1 MLRKRL
7 LTLSHIGVVFMSFNV
22 NFDVVRSAV
31 QIAMWLPGIFLLIR
45 SSLDSSAY
53 SFAVPCSFEIR
64 NPSSTD
70 KESRIHSVQS
80 RIQDYLGLPY
90 KG

>member
-7 LTLSHIGVVFMSFNV
+7 LTLSHIGVVFMSFKV

-31 QIAMWLPGIFLLIR
+31 QIAGIFLLIR